1 MTIPPFPDDTFPGTS
16 GEPFWFLGG
25 RSRILLPGSATK
37 GALSVMEFLDTAG
50 QAPPL
55 HIHEDEDELWIVLDG
70 EVSFF
75 VDDKRI
81 DLHTGQIAHGPRGV
95 PHSYLVRSE
104 SARLAVVFAPS
115 RIEEWFSANGTPATH
130 LDQEPAAFD
139 IGSVVASADPF
150 HLRVAGPP
158 PTAS

>member
-1 MTIPPFPDDTFPGTS
+1 MTIPPFPDDTFPDTT

-25 RSRILLPGSATK
+25 RSRILLPGGATK

-50 QAPPL
+50 HAPPL
-55 HIHEDEDELWIVLDG
+55 HIHEEEDEVWIVLDG

-75 VDDKRI
+75 VADKRT
-81 DLHTGQIAHGPRGV
+81 DLHAGQIAHGPRGV
-95 PHSYLVRSE
+95 PHSYLVRSQ

-115 RIEEWFSANGTPATH
+115 CVEEWFSANGTPATP
-130 LDQEPAAFD
+130 LDQEPGAFD
-139 IGSVVASADPF
+139 IERIVASAEPF

-158 PTAS
+158 PTA